1 MYNEAKEIREAIQAG
16 ERALNSLY
24 EAKTKLKKAGDW
36 GLFDIFGGD
45 TFSGIMKHG
54 RINEAK
60 QCIEQ
65 ANRNLQI
72 FQRELS
78 DINLNFNL
86 QIEVGG
92 LLSVFDFLF
101 DGFLA
106 DAMVQS
112 KINKAKDA
120 VDRAIPQVE
129 SALNKL
135 KSFQK

>member
-24 EAKTKLKKAGDW
+24 EAQTKLKKAGDW
-36 GLFDIFGGD
+36 GLFDIFGGN

-78 DINLNFNL
+78 DVNMHFNL
-86 QIEVGG
+86 QIDVGG

-120 VDRAIPQVE
+120 VDRAIPQVK

-135 KSFQK
+135 KSVQK

>member
-1 MYNEAKEIREAIQAG
+1 MYNEAKEIREAIVAG

-45 TFSGIMKHG
+45 TFSGLMKHG
-54 RINEAK
+54 RVHEAK
-60 QCIEQ
+60 QCIEE
-65 ANRNLQI
+65 ANRNLKI

-78 DINLNFNL
+78 DVNVTFNL
-86 QIEVGG
+86 QIDIGG
-92 LLSVFDFLF
+92 LLSAFDFLF
-101 DGFLA
+101 DGFIA
-106 DAMVQS
+106 DMMVQS

-129 SALNKL
+129 SALHRL
-135 KSFQK
+135 RSYH